1 MRNLMT
7 SSMKTRFVAAAAAV
21 VLGAGAL
28 TAPAAGA
35 EEPTVAA
42 ASLAPVAAAAAGTS
56 AGDHPAGETLT
67 EPDPKIAEQPMTPWL
82 RILEGSS
89 NGPAGAIFAVLFGII
104 SVGMAAYKEFGK
116 YLPTLG

>member
-7 SSMKTRFVAAAAAV
+7 SSMKKRLVAASV
-21 VLGAGAL
+21 VVALGAGACV
-28 TAPAAGA
+28 APTAGA
-35 EEPTVAA
+35 EVPSGAQ
-42 ASLAPVAAAAAGTS
+42 APVAASAAGTT
-56 AGDHPAGETLT
+56 DGEQANGGTLT
-67 EPDPKIAEQPMTPWL
+67 APDPKIAEQPMTPRL

-89 NGPAGAIFAVLFGII
+89 NGPAGVIFAVLFGII